1 MLDLSVSNQEIKIN
15 GYDIVRK
22 DRNRHGGGVAIY
34 IRTSINFIIRDDLTD
49 DNLETITL
57 EISKPKAKPFLISSW
72 YKPPNTTLEIF
83 NAFEDL
89 ITRMDSENKE
99 IILLGDY
106 NCDWS
111 RLDSNSANAQTNKLA
126 GIAQTFQFQQLIS
139 DPTRITANSKT
150 LIDLAFTNKPELING
165 SGVIHLGIS
174 DHSLIYIQKTISVPR
189 KEPKVI
195 KSRNF
200 KHYNSN
206 NFKSDFSTYLYDQ
219 IFCDTILDPN
229 IMWENLCLPKGD
241 KITNMYISFPLRKYH
256 LHMSKYQFQSKFVE
270 VEKKIVKV
278 EYKFVEVELK
288 FVEVEVEIR
297 RSRQTNRNKNIKFIG

>member
-1 MLDLSVSNQEIKIN
+1 MKLNQVI
-15 GYDIVRK
+15 
-22 DRNRHGGGVAIY
+22 AIY
-34 IRTSINFIIRDDLTD
+34 IRTSINFIIRDDLAD

-57 EISKPKAKPFLISSW
+57 EISKPKAKPFLINSW

-126 GIAQTFQFQQLIS
+126 GIAQTFQFQQLVS

-165 SGVIHLGIS
+165 AGVIHLRIS
-174 DHSLIYIQKTISVPR
+174 DHSLIYIQRNISVTR
-189 KEPKVI
+189 KEPKLI

-206 NFKSDFSTYLYDQ
+206 NFKSDLSTYLYDQ
-219 IFCDTILDPN
+219 IFCDTMLDPN
-229 IMWENLCLPKGD
+229 IMWENWKLMTQVVDFSLHFLD
-241 KITNMYISFPLRKYH
+241 KH
-256 LHMSKYQFQSKFVE
+256 
-270 VEKKIVKV
+270 
-278 EYKFVEVELK
+278 
-288 FVEVEVEIR
+288 
-297 RSRQTNRNKNIKFIG
+297 NIKHDYLFLWERGSGL

>member
-22 DRNRHGGGVAIY
+22 YRNRHGGGVAIY

-57 EISKPKAKPFLISSW
+57 EISKPKAKPFLINSW

-174 DHSLIYIQKTISVPR
+174 DHSLIYIQRKISVPR

-206 NFKSDFSTYLYDQ
+206 NFKSDLSTYLYDQ
-219 IFCDTILDPN
+219 IFCDTMLDPN
-229 IMWENLCLPKGD
+229 IMWENWKTIFLSVADFHAPERTK
-241 KITNMYISFPLRKYH
+241 KVRSEYAPWIT
-256 LHMSKYQFQSKFVE
+256 E
-270 VEKKIVKV
+270 
-278 EYKFVEVELK
+278 
-288 FVEVEVEIR
+288 
-297 RSRQTNRNKNIKFIG
+297 NIKQTMRRRDFLKKKAVKTGSKHFHDAYNAHEII

>member
-1 MLDLSVSNQEIKIN
+1 MFHQGTKHSKTIKHSRFALVFHTVFSCLDPLMKHSNSLFTYNVSNQEIKIN

-57 EISKPKAKPFLISSW
+57 EISKPKAIPFLINSW

-89 ITRMDSENKE
+89 VTRIWTLKTRKSFYLEITTA
-99 IILLGDY
+99 IGLGWIY
-106 NCDWS
+106 
-111 RLDSNSANAQTNKLA
+111 SNSANAQTNKLA

-174 DHSLIYIQKTISVPR
+174 DHSLIYIQRKISVPR

-195 KSRNF
+195 KSIIF

-206 NFKSDFSTYLYDQ
+206 NFKSDLSTYLYDQ
-219 IFCDTILDPN
+219 IFCDTMLDPN
-229 IMWENLCLPKGD
+229 IMW
-241 KITNMYISFPLRKYH
+241 
-256 LHMSKYQFQSKFVE
+256 
-270 VEKKIVKV
+270 
-278 EYKFVEVELK
+278 
-288 FVEVEVEIR
+288 
-297 RSRQTNRNKNIKFIG
+297 KNWKTTFLSVADFHAPE

>member
-1 MLDLSVSNQEIKIN
+1 MGFWRMTKKTNRKFRFISILNVRSLIKHIDELRLFEIISVNETMLNLSVSNQEIKIN

-57 EISKPKAKPFLISSW
+57 EISKPKAKPFLINSW

-83 NAFEDL
+83 KAFEDL
-89 ITRMDSENKE
+89 ITRMHSENKE

-139 DPTRITANSKT
+139 EPTRITANSKP
-150 LIDLAFTNKPELING
+150 LIDQAFTNKPELING
-165 SGVIHLGIS
+165 SGVIHL
-174 DHSLIYIQKTISVPR
+174 HTFR
-189 KEPKVI
+189 AFF
-195 KSRNF
+195 R
-200 KHYNSN
+200 
-206 NFKSDFSTYLYDQ
+206 
-219 IFCDTILDPN
+219 
-229 IMWENLCLPKGD
+229 
-241 KITNMYISFPLRKYH
+241 
-256 LHMSKYQFQSKFVE
+256 
-270 VEKKIVKV
+270 
-278 EYKFVEVELK
+278 
-288 FVEVEVEIR
+288 
-297 RSRQTNRNKNIKFIG
+297 